1 MVAGSVPHPR
11 DPGQVRTWLAGPHA
25 PPPAPVGEKV
35 GDSAGG
41 YNSPAF
47 GAQAPPV
54 YLVGDKST
62 AAEQCG
68 QSNLATSGTYSR
80 RRETRCIFDSID
92 KIQLLAIAAK
102 FKAQ

>member
-41 YNSPAF
+41 YNSPAI

-68 QSNLATSGTYSR
+68 QSNLATSGIFTLPRNSL
-80 RRETRCIFDSID
+80 RCIFDSID
-92 KIQLLAIAAK
+92 EIQLLTLAA
-102 FKAQ
+102 FKVQ